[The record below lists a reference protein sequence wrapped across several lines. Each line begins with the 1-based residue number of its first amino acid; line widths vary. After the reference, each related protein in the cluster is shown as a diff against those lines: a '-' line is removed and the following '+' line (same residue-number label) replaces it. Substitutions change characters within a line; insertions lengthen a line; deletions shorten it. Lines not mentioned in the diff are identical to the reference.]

1 MTATEKL
8 LAQVE
13 ASLLQP
19 GLGVAEAATRLDR
32 WIAMGVRQVVTTP
45 FLMGE
50 LDASSYPEV
59 AFAGAVSFPAGGST
73 LASKRMELLECVRL
87 GARAATVVLT
97 PALVAARAVSA
108 LEKEMAALLST
119 APELQVRFLVDCA
132 RQAPES
138 LEVLIRLLKGVHPT
152 HLVTA
157 DGVYSSPAGPESVRW
172 LRARLTRKV
181 RVAAG
186 AFSGGPP
193 EARTLLE
200 AGADLLVTA
209 EPEALREEA
218 P

>member
-1 MTATEKL
+1 MTLTGD
-8 LAQVE
+8 LADKVE

-19 GLGVAEAATRLDR
+19 GLAGGEAGARLDR

-50 LDASSYPEV
+50 LNASSYPELT
-59 AFAGAVSFPAGGST
+59 FAGAVSFPAGCST

-97 PALVAARAVSA
+97 PALVAARATAA

-138 LEVLIRLLKGVHPT
+138 LEVLVRLLKSVHPT

-157 DGVYSSPAGPESVRW
+157 DGVYGPPAGAETLGW

-181 RVAAG
+181 RLAAG
-186 AFSGGPP
+186 AHAGGA
-193 EARTLLE
+193 EGARALIE
-200 AGADLLVTA
+200 AGADLVVTSD
-209 EPEALREEA
+209 PEALGGEA
-218 P
+218 A